1 MNWLNWETEI
11 ESWLRNIVKQ
21 IQCGLKTPCTHTMKS
36 TNEKKKKKMK
46 IKKKYKKFNTSKVKG
61 R

>member
-1 MNWLNWETEI
+1 MKRLNRETEI

-36 TNEKKKKKMK
+36 TNEKKKKMK
-46 IKKKYKKFNTSKVKG
+46 IKNIIQKI
-61 R
+61 

>member
-46 IKKKYKKFNTSKVKG
+46 IKKIIQKI
-61 R
+61 